1 MRRLVRVVVFGML
14 CAAPISWLI
23 HPMAA
28 QGSVCMA
35 ATIDGDV
42 QGLDHGTSCAFLGIP
57 FAAPPVGALRWKA
70 PQPAAP
76 WAPIVLQATTAP
88 PVCAQLNSVTGL
100 PSGSEDCLKLN
111 VWAPTPLPS
120 SAPVIVWLHPGSF
133 AAASANFAPQNG
145 EALAASTGAI
155 VVASNYRL
163 GAFGFLGHQ
172 ALSTEGKV
180 AGNYGFLDQR
190 AALVWVRDHIA
201 AFGGDPGN
209 VTIAGQSAGGR
220 SVGLHL
226 LSRSSQGLFH
236 RAIMQSGFL
245 SFRLRDQ
252 ADAQLQGEQFVAAL
266 GCANSD
272 PTLLLACLRSKTPS
286 QVLLAHPANL
296 FEQVLETG
304 RTQWTPIVDGVDVP
318 AQPRDLYELGAF
330 SRVPVLLGANRDEG
344 WTFVNRSFPSSVTLD
359 EYTAAVN
366 SEFGQDSPAILGQY
380 PADDFASPKDAFAAV
395 VGDGEYVCQAR
406 IMARLIE
413 RTKMPVFLY
422 LFTHEVDPVSPDRVA
437 HGLEVPFVFG
447 NNFAPPLFPPYVLGP
462 VDLELSHAMAG
473 YWTRF
478 ATSGNPNSDDPSVV
492 HWPAF
497 SRPEGRGRGVD
508 KYLALDLPVQAG
520 LRLKESACDFWEPY
534 FLRSMTG
541 DVAAG
546 AP

>member
-1 MRRLVRVVVFGML
+1 MQRIVRVGVLALL
-14 CAAPISWLI
+14 CASAVAWEIR
-23 HPMAA
+23 PMAA
-28 QGSVCMA
+28 QGSPCVA
-35 ATIDGDV
+35 ATIDGGV
-42 QGLDHGTSCAFLGIP
+42 QGLDHGSACAFLGLP

-70 PQPAAP
+70 PQAAAP
-76 WAPIVLQATTAP
+76 WAPALLQATTAP
-88 PVCAQLNSVTGL
+88 PVCAQLNSATGL

-111 VWAPTPLPS
+111 VWTPSPLPA

-145 EALAASTGAI
+145 EALAALTGAI
-155 VVASNYRL
+155 VVAPNYRL
-163 GAFGFLGHQ
+163 GALGFFGHP
-172 ALSTEGKV
+172 ALATEGTV

-190 AALVWVRDHIA
+190 AALVWVRDHIG

-209 VTIAGQSAGGR
+209 VTIAGQSAGSR

-226 LSRSSQGLFH
+226 LSPGSQGLFQ

-252 ADAQLQGEQFVAAL
+252 ADAQLQGEQFAAAL
-266 GCANSD
+266 GCMNND
-272 PTLLLACLRSKTPS
+272 PAVLLACLRLKTAS
-286 QVLLAHPANL
+286 QVLLANPPNL

-304 RTQWTPIVDGVDVP
+304 RTQWTPIVDGVDIP

-330 SRVPVLLGANRDEG
+330 SHVPVLLGANRDEG
-344 WTFVNRSFPSSVTLD
+344 WTFVNRSFPGSLTLD
-359 EYTAAVN
+359 QYTASVN
-366 SEFGQDSPAILGQY
+366 SEFGPDAAAILGRY

-406 IMARLIE
+406 AMARLIE
-413 RTKMPVFLY
+413 RTSTPVFLY

-462 VDLELSHAMAG
+462 ADLELSHAMAG

-478 ATSGNPNSDDPSVV
+478 ARTGNPNSDDPDVV

-497 SRPEGRGRGVD
+497 KRPNGRGRGVD
-508 KYLALDLPVQAG
+508 KYLALDLPIQEG
-520 LRLKESACDFWEPY
+520 LRLEEPACDFWEGY

-541 DVAAG
+541 DVPAAT
-546 AP
+546 P

>member
-1 MRRLVRVVVFGML
+1 MRRLVHLVVLGML
-14 CAAPISWLI
+14 CTAAVVSLV

-28 QGSVCMA
+28 QGSPCMA

-42 QGLDHGTSCAFLGIP
+42 QGLDHGASCAFLGIP
-57 FAAPPVGALRWKA
+57 FAAPPVGTLRWKA

-76 WAPIVLQATTAP
+76 WAPSVLPATTMP
-88 PVCAQLNSVTGL
+88 PACAQLNSVTGL
-100 PSGSEDCLKLN
+100 PSGNEDCLKLN
-111 VWAPTPLPS
+111 VWTSSPLPS

-145 EALAASTGAI
+145 EAMAALTGAI
-155 VVASNYRL
+155 VVAPNYRL

-226 LSRSSQGLFH
+226 LSPGSQGLFH

-245 SFRLRDQ
+245 SFRVRDQ

-272 PTLLLACLRSKTPS
+272 AALLLACLRLKSPG

-330 SRVPVLLGANRDEG
+330 SHVPVLLGANRDEG
-344 WTFVNRSFPSSVTLD
+344 WTFVNRSFPSSVTID
-359 EYTAAVN
+359 QYTAAIDA
-366 SEFGQDSPAILGQY
+366 EFGQDAAAILGQY
-380 PADDFASPKDAFAAV
+380 PADDFASPKEAFATV
-395 VGDGEYVCQAR
+395 VADGEYVCQAR
-406 IMARLIE
+406 SMARLIE
-413 RTKMPVFLY
+413 RARTLVFLY

-462 VDLELSHAMAG
+462 ADLDLSHAMAG

-478 ATSGNPNSDDPSVV
+478 ARTGNPNSDDPNVV

-508 KYLALDLPVQAG
+508 KYLALDLTVQEG
-520 LRLKESACDFWEPY
+520 LRLKESACNFWDGY

-541 DVAAG
+541 DVPAG
-546 AP
+546 TP